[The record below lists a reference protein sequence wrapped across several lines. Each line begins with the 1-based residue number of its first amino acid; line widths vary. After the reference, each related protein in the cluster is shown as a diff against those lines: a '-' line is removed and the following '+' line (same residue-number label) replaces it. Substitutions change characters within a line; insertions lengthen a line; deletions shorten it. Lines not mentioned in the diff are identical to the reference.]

1 MGKVIDGIV
10 GLAYAE
16 WEFFGRQEFDIDG
29 NRMREG
35 MDEAEEGFWQ
45 RVGLYWREGTGKNF
59 TGRDDDIP
67 WSAAFISYIMR
78 KAGADGRFRFNALH
92 SVYIRKAIK
101 ARQQRNRKYGF
112 WGFQLFERSPEV
124 GDLVCYAREPGISF
138 DTQSANYKSHADIVV
153 SKSDHA
159 IQVIGGNVGSSVSLK
174 TLRIEAGGILIDKRY
189 KWFAVLQNR
198 LDTA

>member
-1 MGKVIDGIV
+1 MTPHAARETKRTAMGKVIDGIV

-29 NRMREG
+29 NRIRKG

-45 RVGLYWREGTGKNF
+45 RVGLYWREGTGKKF

-92 SVYIRKAIK
+92 SV
-101 ARQQRNRKYGF
+101 
-112 WGFQLFERSPEV
+112 
-124 GDLVCYAREPGISF
+124 
-138 DTQSANYKSHADIVV
+138 
-153 SKSDHA
+153 
-159 IQVIGGNVGSSVSLK
+159 
-174 TLRIEAGGILIDKRY
+174 
-189 KWFAVLQNR
+189 
-198 LDTA
+198 